1 MPVTV
6 NDISHGAVAPIVLG
20 LEDILGHSPGD
31 LFCQIGGVILRI
43 ALQQTFQKDSLGTI
57 RDDLGGRHHLHP
69 VLFQRGLVTGA
80 IVAVAGKPV
89 QLPDND
95 HIKQAFAAVLD
106 HVLKFRAVVG
116 LGGKGP
122 VNVVAQDGDTVLLG
136 KGGTL
141 SNLALNAF
149 LPLVVGGIAGIDNG
163 FHILTSPLVKIP
175 II

>member
-1 MPVTV
+1 M
-6 NDISHGAVAPIVLG
+6 L
-20 LEDILGHSPGD
+20 
-31 LFCQIGGVILRI
+31 
-43 ALQQTFQKDSLGTI
+43 
-57 RDDLGGRHHLHP
+57 
-69 VLFQRGLVTGA
+69 
-80 IVAVAGKPV
+80 
-89 QLPDND
+89 
-95 HIKQAFAAVLD
+95 AAVLD
-106 HVLKFRAVVG
+106 HVLKFRAVVA